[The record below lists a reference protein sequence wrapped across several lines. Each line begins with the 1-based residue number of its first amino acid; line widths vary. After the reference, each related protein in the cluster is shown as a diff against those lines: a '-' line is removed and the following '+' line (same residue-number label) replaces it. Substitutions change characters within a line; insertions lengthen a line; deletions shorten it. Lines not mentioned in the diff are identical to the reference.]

1 MLDYFQDLQK
11 LKTNHKFVKKLRFG
25 LSSHFVVK
33 KVSKIIMAKDIFYIL
48 VISQFVENFRRV
60 MKS

>member
-11 LKTNHKFVKKLRFG
+11 LKTNHKFVKNLTFG

-33 KVSKIIMAKDIFYIL
+33 KVSKIIMAKDVFCIL
-48 VISQFVENFRRV
+48 VISQFVENF
-60 MKS
+60 KK

>member
-11 LKTNHKFVKKLRFG
+11 LKTNHKFVKNLTFG

-33 KVSKIIMAKDIFYIL
+33 KVSKIIMAKDVFCI
-48 VISQFVENFRRV
+48 
-60 MKS
+60 